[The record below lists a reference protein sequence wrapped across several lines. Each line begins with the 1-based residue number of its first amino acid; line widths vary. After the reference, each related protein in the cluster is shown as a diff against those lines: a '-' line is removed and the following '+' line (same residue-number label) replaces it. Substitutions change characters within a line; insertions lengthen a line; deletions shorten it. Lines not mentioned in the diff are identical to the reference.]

1 MLFMVLRCTVT
12 GLVESGITKR
22 GCTGSVIMVGT
33 YQCNIPLNGMEISL
47 YHIEFNKMIDVIDFI
62 CQWF

>member
-1 MLFMVLRCTVT
+1 MVFMVLQCTVT

-22 GCTGSVIMVGT
+22 GCTGSVIMVVT
-33 YQCNIPLNGMEISL
+33 YQCNIHLNGMKTSL
-47 YHIEFNKMIDVIDFI
+47 YHIEFNKMIDCIDFI